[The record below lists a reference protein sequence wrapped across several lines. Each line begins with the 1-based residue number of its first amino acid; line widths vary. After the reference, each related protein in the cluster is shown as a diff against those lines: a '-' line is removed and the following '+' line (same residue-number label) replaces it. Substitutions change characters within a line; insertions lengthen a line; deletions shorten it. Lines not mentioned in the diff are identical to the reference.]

1 MSLSNS
7 EHMGDIGTDQ
17 KIAAKSLEH
26 GGIVGIPTETV
37 YGLAANAFN
46 DTAVLKV
53 FAAKNRP
60 SFDPLITHI
69 AKDSDLKDLVEHIPN
84 KAQELINKF
93 WPGPLTLVLRKKPV
107 ISDLISSGLPT
118 AAFRMPSHPLL
129 QELLQQ
135 IPFPLVAPS
144 ANPFGYVSPTSAQHV
159 ANQLGEKVDYILDGG
174 PSKIG
179 LESTIIGFE
188 NDIPHILRLGGL
200 SVEEIEEVI
209 GDVSVTLSSTS
220 KPSAPGMLSSHYA
233 PKKKVI
239 LGDLDTLIRLHA
251 KEKKGVL
258 SFKENYPSYVN
269 FVLSESGSVNEAATK
284 LFSALR
290 WFESQDVDVIL
301 AELVPEKGLGRAI
314 NDRLKRA
321 SYK

>member
-1 MSLSNS
+1 MSSNS
-7 EHMGDIGTDQ
+7 SEHIADIGIDLQ
-17 KIAAKSLEH
+17 IAAKSLEQ
-26 GGIVGIPTETV
+26 GGIIGIPTETV

-46 DTAVLKV
+46 EAAVLKV

-69 AKDSDLKDLVEHIPN
+69 AKGADLENLVEHIPE
-84 KAQELINKF
+84 KAQKLIDKF
-93 WPGPLTLVLRKKPV
+93 WPGPLTLVLKKKPI

-129 QELLQQ
+129 QELLQR
-135 IPFPLVAPS
+135 IEFPLVAPS

-159 ANQLGEKVDYILDGG
+159 ASQLGEKIDYILDGG

-179 LESTIIGFE
+179 LESTIISFE
-188 NDIPHILRLGGL
+188 KDIPQILRLGGL
-200 SVEEIEEVI
+200 SVEEIKGVI
-209 GDVSVTLSSTS
+209 GDVAVAISSTS

-239 LGDLDTLIRLHA
+239 LGDLETLIRLHA
-251 KEKKGVL
+251 REKKGVL

-290 WFESQDVDVIL
+290 WFESQNVDVIL
-301 AELVPEKGLGRAI
+301 AELVPDRGLGRAI